1 MNRILIIEDD
11 ESIRDGIKTFLL
23 SNSYLV
29 DTAPD
34 GAAGIEAVKK
44 RTPDLVILD
53 LTLPKISGESVCRE
67 IKKDHP
73 NLPVIILTAKN
84 KTSDVLTGFGMGA
97 DDYISKPFELEEL
110 TARMKARL
118 KSTSDSEALS
128 VGDLSLDPQSMVV
141 KRSGKDILLTPH
153 EFKLL
158 HYLMLNKGKVLT
170 REMILNRVWDYSYD
184 VDTRV
189 VDVYVGYLRKKVDE
203 GNTKKLIASMRGFGY
218 VIKE

>member
-11 ESIRDGIKTFLL
+11 DAIREGIKTFLL

-29 DTAPD
+29 DTELD
-34 GAAGIEAVKK
+34 GAAGLEAVKK
-44 RTPDLVILD
+44 RIPDLVILD
-53 LTLPKISGESVCRE
+53 LTLPKISGESVCKE
-67 IKKDHP
+67 IKKEHP
-73 NLPVIILTAKN
+73 TLPVIILTAKN
-84 KTSDVLTGFGMGA
+84 KSSDVLAGFGVGA
-97 DDYISKPFELEEL
+97 DDYMSKPFELDEL
-110 TARMKARL
+110 IARIKARL
-118 KSTSDSEALS
+118 KNNVANEKLMVA
-128 VGDLSLDPQSMVV
+128 DLSLDPQSMNVI
-141 KRSGKDILLTPH
+141 RSGKEIVLTPH

-189 VDVYVGYLRKKVDE
+189 VDVYVGYLRKKVDN
-203 GNTKKLIASMRGFGY
+203 GNTKKLINSMRGFGY